1 MNRRHSLTARTLRLA
16 AIRIGLVSIC
26 AGVASYLINLS
37 SIETAVRAQLLLS
50 TEQTIQRE
58 SLPFREIRNLERNF
72 LDEFKALYAD
82 PGQRA
87 ALVQDFD
94 RLFVRHPDGSYT
106 QRPGIFEGEPLPDGR
121 RFPNTSAT
129 YDPEA
134 PLTDAIKAR
143 FTLSFLLSYKYGSA
157 TKGRLFNV
165 YGPIREKGL
174 SVYQPADMAK
184 EYSYSEP
191 DRFRIETYEFYYR
204 AFGTAANATFLT
216 RMYFDTGNKV
226 WMTTV
231 ATPDVPDDAGN
242 HQIVA
247 CVDVLLDDL
256 LERLAH
262 PATQGAHSTL
272 FLADGEGTLMFHPE
286 QMKAIED
293 SAGRASIRS
302 LGLESEARLLPASA
316 GLAPGQVILVDTRE
330 EIIAV
335 GRIPETPAILAIHYP
350 RALMQPAILQNLA
363 VVVAVGLLTLLV
375 EIVILRDILTFQVA
389 RPLEQLIQATRLL
402 GAAADRQVE
411 EKDLPTSSRDE
422 IGDLAREFA
431 RMADQVQAARV
442 ELESKVLERT
452 LELEAANHKLAAMS
466 TTDGLT
472 GIANRRRF
480 DEVLVEEWR
489 RAMRSGSYLT
499 LAMIDVDW
507 FKKYNDRYGH
517 QTGDECLRQVAS
529 VLESAARRA
538 GDFVA
543 RYGGEEFAVIAT
555 GTTADCSPAFAHALR
570 AAVEQLQLPHAGS
583 PFLVITV
590 SIGVACRVP
599 TADQTPDALLQE
611 ADAALYR
618 AKAEGRNRV
627 VVQG

>member
-1 MNRRHSLTARTLRLA
+1 MTSRHSLTARTLRLA
-16 AIRIGLVSIC
+16 IIRIGLVSIC
-26 AGVASYLINLS
+26 AGVVSYLVNLS
-37 SIETAVRAQLLLS
+37 SIEASVRAQLLLS

-106 QRPGIFEGEPLPDGR
+106 QRPGIFEGQPLPDGR
-121 RFPNTSAT
+121 RFPGMSAT
-129 YDPEA
+129 YAPET
-134 PLTDAIKAR
+134 PPTEDVKTR
-143 FTLSFLLSYKYGSA
+143 FVLSFVLSYKYGSV
-157 TKGRLFNV
+157 TKSRLFNV
-165 YGPIREKGL
+165 YGPVPEKGFPIH
-174 SVYQPADMAK
+174 QAADIAK
-184 EYSYSEP
+184 VFTYGGA
-191 DRFRIETYEFYYR
+191 DALRLETYEFHAR
-204 AFGTAANATFLT
+204 GFAANAREPFMT
-216 RMYFDTGNKV
+216 RMYFDHSNQA
-226 WMTTV
+226 WMTTF
-231 ATPDVPDDAGN
+231 ATPDTPDASGR
-242 HQIVA
+242 HRILV

-256 LERLAH
+256 MRRLAR
-262 PATQGAHSTL
+262 PAIEGAYSTL
-272 FLADGEGTLMFHPE
+272 FLADGAGTLMFHPE
-286 QMKAIED
+286 HMQAIKESD
-293 SAGRASIRS
+293 GRASIRS
-302 LGLESEARLLPASA
+302 LGLASEARLLPASA
-316 GLAPGQVILVDTRE
+316 GLAPGQVILVDTPE
-330 EIIAV
+330 EVVAV
-335 GRIPETPAILAIHYP
+335 GHVPETPAILAIHYP
-350 RALMQPAILQNLA
+350 RALMRPAILQNLA

-402 GAAADRQVE
+402 GATADKQLE
-411 EKDLPTSSRDE
+411 AKDLPTGSRDE
-422 IGDLAREFA
+422 IGDLARAFA
-431 RMADQVQAARV
+431 GMAEQVQSARL

-480 DEVLVEEWR
+480 DEALAEEWR
-489 RAMRSGSYLT
+489 RVMRSGDYLT
-499 LAMIDVDW
+499 LAMVDVDW

-517 QTGDECLRQVAS
+517 QSGDECLRQVAG

-543 RYGGEEFAVIAT
+543 RYGGEEFALIAC
-555 GTTADCSPAFAHALR
+555 GTTPDCSPGLAHAIR

-627 VVQG
+627 VVLG